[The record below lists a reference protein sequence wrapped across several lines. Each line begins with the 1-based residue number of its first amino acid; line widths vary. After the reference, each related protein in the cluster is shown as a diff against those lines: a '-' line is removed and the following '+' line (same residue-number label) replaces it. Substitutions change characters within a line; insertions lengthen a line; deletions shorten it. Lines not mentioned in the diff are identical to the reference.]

1 MGHPTKA
8 TGLASNSPSQKSKS
22 TNMTVDSATME
33 DMEAKAEQLGIQFSS
48 IDLNSAHPPQFN
60 FSECQEVFY
69 DDNGFIPN
77 IEFGGV
83 IVVNNLPI
91 VEAEMAQELENEIRV
106 VFSEVGVIKED
117 GFSMPVN
124 PSTQETLGHCFI
136 EFNSRQEATLAR
148 SKRDGYKFGNCKLSV
163 SLYDAFG
170 SEVATPDMGTYLE
183 TNASFCGS
191 SRYPGS
197 PSLLSPVTEEDEE
210 PVHSDETSAD
220 DHDDIMQC
228 SEQDNYMS
236 SEEFREV
243 IE

>member
-1 MGHPTKA
+1 
-8 TGLASNSPSQKSKS
+8 
-22 TNMTVDSATME
+22 MTVDSATME
-33 DMEAKAEQLGIQFSS
+33 DMEAKADQLGIQFSS
-48 IDLNSAHPPQFN
+48 IDLNSSHPPHFN

-69 DDNGFIPN
+69 DENGFIPN

-83 IVVNNLPI
+83 IVVSNLPV
-91 VEAEMAQELENEIRV
+91 VEAEMAQELESEIRV

-124 PSTQETLGHCFI
+124 PTTQETLGHCFI
-136 EFNSRQEATLAR
+136 EFNSQEEAALAR
-148 SKRDGYKFGNCKLSV
+148 NKRDGYKFGDCKMSV

-170 SEVATPDMGTYLE
+170 SLAAIPGTGTYSE
-183 TNASFCGS
+183 INASFCGS

-210 PVHSDETSAD
+210 PVYSDVSTAD
-220 DHDDIMQC
+220 DNDEIMMW
-228 SEQDNYMS
+228 SEQENDMS

>member
-1 MGHPTKA
+1 
-8 TGLASNSPSQKSKS
+8 
-22 TNMTVDSATME
+22 MTVDRASME

-48 IDLNSAHPPQFN
+48 IDLNSAHPPPPNDSYCNFN

-77 IEFGGV
+77 IEFGSV

-91 VEAEMAQELENEIRV
+91 VEAEMAQELESEIRL
-106 VFSEVGVIKED
+106 VFSEDGVIKED

-124 PSTQETLGHCFI
+124 PSTQEILGHCFI
-136 EFNSRQEATLAR
+136 EFNTREEAALAR
-148 SKRDGYKFGNCKLSV
+148 NKRDGYKFGNNKMSV

-170 SEVATPDMGTYLE
+170 SLVSIPEMETSQE
-183 TNASFCGS
+183 TNSSFCGS

-210 PVHSDETSAD
+210 LREMQWSE
-220 DHDDIMQC
+220 HDVD
-228 SEQDNYMS
+228 MS
-236 SEEFREV
+236 SEESREI
-243 IE
+243 IEYKYDSNSQEDMQ